1 MKRIFLIVLLLAPF
15 FASAQTVIKN
25 LASKVTDTTAYTV
38 PSGYGALR
46 YKNQGGYTKWQYTNN
61 GTTWLDFGSG
71 GGGSISGSGTSNQL
85 TYWTGSSALGAL
97 STATY
102 PSLLELSYVKGVTSS
117 IQTQIN
123 DISNYSSTPPS
134 IIYAQVIGQ
143 TMEGKT
149 LSLSKVF
156 KDVDGTAE
164 GTSTYQWV
172 RANDAAG
179 TGAADIS
186 GATSSTYTLVT
197 ADNTKFISCKITPV
211 NATPETGTLYQTA
224 YVGAVDAI
232 YYPADNA
239 NVIVSYGL
247 TKLSSTYA
255 GSCLQIQL
263 ISAGPTYDIGF
274 DGNGVLDWS
283 AIAGYGGMVYLKKW
297 YDQSGNGFDMLFTA
311 FADQPL
317 IDQSGRFISW
327 AAGNDAYV
335 THNSTMNIGTGDFS
349 FFMEMAQ
356 LSLSDGL
363 FTAFEKKTS
372 YSANNLQLYSNNNA
386 GFLMYTGNAGS
397 NITTSIF
404 STPNYRNVIAG
415 YRNSTTK
422 YLQTN
427 ANITSAAETA
437 TDLTNTNNIKFN
449 TGDGGD
455 GVWRMWSFNLY
466 KQNYGAD
473 YDKIKKYLSE

>member
-1 MKRIFLIVLLLAPF
+1 MPQ
-15 FASAQTVIKN
+15 QTI
-25 LASKVTDTTAYTV
+25 
-38 PSGYGALR
+38 
-46 YKNQGGYTKWQYTNN
+46 NN
-61 GTTWLDFGSG
+61 GE
-71 GGGSISGSGTSNQL
+71 
-85 TYWTGSSALGAL
+85 TGLVVRG
-97 STATY
+97 
-102 PSLLELSYVKGVTSS
+102 K
-117 IQTQIN
+117 IN
-123 DISNYSSTPPS
+123 DNFTELYGLSEYTSTPPS

-179 TGAADIS
+179 TGAADIG

-197 ADNTKFISCKITPV
+197 ADNTKYISCKITPV
-211 NATPETGTLYQTA
+211 NTTPETGTLYQTA

-335 THNSTMNIGTGDFS
+335 THNATMNIGTGDFS

-356 LSLSDGL
+356 ISLKDTQ

-372 YSANNLQLYSNNNA
+372 YSANNLQLYSNIGA
-386 GFLMYTGNAGS
+386 GYIIYTGNAGT
-397 NITTSIF
+397 NTMTSF
-404 STPNYRNVIAG
+404 FATPDYRNVICG

-422 YLQTN
+422 YLRTN
-427 ANITSAAETA
+427 DNIKSASEVA
-437 TDLTNTNNIKFN
+437 TDLDNTNNIKFN

-455 GVWRMWSFNLY
+455 GVWKMWSFSLY
-466 KQNYGAD
+466 KQNYGSD
-473 YDKIKKYLSE
+473 YAKYKKFVS